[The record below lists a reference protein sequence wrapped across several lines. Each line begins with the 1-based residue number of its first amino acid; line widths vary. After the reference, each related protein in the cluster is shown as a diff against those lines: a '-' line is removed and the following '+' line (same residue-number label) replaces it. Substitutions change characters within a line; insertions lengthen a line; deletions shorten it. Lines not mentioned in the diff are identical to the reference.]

1 MSNNARYDSKTK
13 IFHWVSAGLIFTM
26 WLLGQSFDFLP
37 DGDPII
43 IGASIHY
50 VLGAVLMILLAF
62 RLNWKLSKGT
72 KLPAALPGLWG
83 TLAKSAHMAQYA
95 LLIAVLLLGIF
106 ALWVHGYSI
115 FNLIQVPEFDPGNE
129 DLKETVTELH
139 ELFANVLLGLSAAH
153 ALMGLWHHYVRKDDT
168 LKRMLSE

>member
-95 LLIAVLLLGIF
+95 LLIAVLLLGILFSSSMLIEIIFSLDGLGLLGYEATISRDYPVMF
-106 ALWVHGYSI
+106 ALI
-115 FNLIQVPEFDPGNE
+115 FIFTLIGLIANLLSDLCYKIIDPRIRFD
-129 DLKETVTELH
+129 
-139 ELFANVLLGLSAAH
+139 
-153 ALMGLWHHYVRKDDT
+153 
-168 LKRMLSE
+168 